1 MFDWLKSSLGIG
13 PDHPM
18 YNADAAAKLLAGL
31 PPDAPKALEEITSWL
46 DTVATAEGFVAENRL
61 AVIKLLDESGQ
72 SREPQL
78 LRDFLGKPG
87 LKDFERL
94 SLWHILVGFWEQL
107 ANAYRVCVAEMPPA
121 TASPGER
128 AAPERVTVIAR
139 AVRALAN
146 EAKLLQMRY
155 LPVRP
160 QIWRALA
167 ELHAL
172 TETEKLG
179 FGAIKIYPQDAVPS
193 NPQLEFVRALMLDV
207 SGPETEQPH
216 HLELAARVIARLAA
230 GFAFSPRHGPGCNLY
245 FDLAHPDRPVH
256 VGPKAPASAS
266 IRYFGA
272 GKVILAIQEIIDRH
286 TQHPDEPE
294 RRFGDDFSNEEKL
307 ILLKHLLL
315 HWSDT
320 PPSPREPQVKID
332 AHIKLGHGFTAA
344 CELVTRVEFSGMAEM
359 TEDQRIKVKEQ
370 TGITL
375 ETKTTSVPL
384 VDWVERDASRWGI
397 GVDIPRQ
404 DEPWARIGTLC
415 TFQPAGLAAW
425 WLGVIRRLYRD
436 AEDHEHAG
444 IEVIAKKPL
453 SVWLRGIGEGEQ
465 RAENWA
471 TSSGSFEFTY
481 LPAVILGDGRS
492 PGGGQEM
499 LVAHGSF
506 IAGIAFEVMMGEKM
520 PQVRYDE
527 LVERGADFDRVRV
540 TWLKTD

>member
-18 YNADAAAKLLAGL
+18 RNAAAAEKLLLEL
-31 PPDAPKALEEITSWL
+31 PTDGAKALEEINAWL
-46 DTVATAEGFVAENRL
+46 ETVAGAEGFEPENRL
-61 AVIKLLDESGQ
+61 AVVKVLDEGGQ
-72 SREPQL
+72 LREPQL
-78 LRDFLGKPG
+78 LRDFLGKPA

-94 SLWHILVGFWEQL
+94 NLWHLLVSFWEQL

-121 TASPGER
+121 KVIPGER
-128 AAPERVTVIAR
+128 APAERVTVVAR
-139 AVRALAN
+139 GVRALAN

-160 QIWRALA
+160 QIWAALA

-172 TETEKLG
+172 TEAEKLG
-179 FGAIKIYPQDAVPS
+179 FGTIKIYEKDAVPS

-207 SGPETEQPH
+207 SSPETEQPQ
-216 HLELAARVIARLAA
+216 HLELAARVIARLAT
-230 GFAFSPRHGPGCNLY
+230 GFAFSARQGPGCNLY
-245 FDLAHPDRPVH
+245 FDLAHPDRPAH
-256 VGPKAPASAS
+256 VGPKAPASES

-272 GKVILAIQEIIDRH
+272 GKVNLAIQEIIDRH

-294 RRFGDDFSNEEKL
+294 RRFGDDFANDEKL
-307 ILLKHLLL
+307 ILLKHLLI

-320 PPSPREPQVKID
+320 PPSPREPQVKIN
-332 AHIKLGHGFTAA
+332 AHIKVGHGFAAA

-359 TEDQRIKVKEQ
+359 TADQRIKVKEQ

-375 ETKTTSVPL
+375 ETKTTSVP
-384 VDWVERDASRWGI
+384 VADWVERDASKWGI

-415 TFQPAGLAAW
+415 TFQPAGLSAW

-436 AEDHEHAG
+436 AQDHEHAG

-471 TSSGSFEFTY
+471 TSSGSFQFTY
-481 LPAVILGDGRS
+481 LPAVILGDGRL
-492 PGGGQEM
+492 PGGGREL

-520 PQVRYDE
+520 PQVRYEE
-527 LVERGADFDRVRV
+527 LLERGPDFDRVRV
-540 TWLKTD
+540 TWVKTD